1 MSQASQA
8 DRTIFETT
16 ALTRVDRGASSVN
29 SENQQLGIHRTVA
42 ATCQTHRGCKGF
54 CNLRLTKVGGEIVL
68 DPHVTGC
75 CVLRFDEIEARAV
88 RDTLTEWLG

>member
-1 MSQASQA
+1 MSQTSEN
-8 DRTIFETT
+8 DRTIFETMVPPP
-16 ALTRVDRGASSVN
+16 ADPGASSVV
-29 SENQQLGIHRTVA
+29 SDNQQLGTHRTVS
-42 ATCQTHRGCKGF
+42 ATCQIHRGCKGF

-75 CVLRFDEIEARAV
+75 CVIRFDETEARTV